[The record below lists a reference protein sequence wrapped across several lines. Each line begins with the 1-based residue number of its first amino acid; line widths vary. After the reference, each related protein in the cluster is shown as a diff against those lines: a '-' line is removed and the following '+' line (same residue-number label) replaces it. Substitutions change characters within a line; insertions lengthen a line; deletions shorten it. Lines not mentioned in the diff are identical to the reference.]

1 MLLGQTQHAIDGKG
15 RLMMPARFRAAFA
28 EGLVLTAIKDNCVLV
43 YPVAAFEKLAD
54 KVRSLPQF
62 QRESSMLQ
70 ALMFSNA
77 ENVALDAQGRVLIPE
92 RLLSHA
98 SITGPAL
105 VIGAYDHLELWTPE
119 AWQARSAEMASL
131 AKQEDVWSRLGI

>member
-1 MLLGQTQHAIDGKG
+1 MLLGQTRHAIDGKG

-43 YPVAAFEKLAD
+43 YPVNTFEKLAD

-77 ENVALDAQGRVLIPE
+77 ENVSLDAQGRVLIPE

-105 VIGAYDHLELWTPE
+105 VVGAYDHLELWTPE
-119 AWQARSAEMASL
+119 AWQTRSAELASL

>member
-1 MLLGQTQHAIDGKG
+1 
-15 RLMMPARFRAAFA
+15 MMPARFRAAFA
-28 EGLVLTAIKDNCVLV
+28 DGLVLTAIKDNCVLV

-77 ENVALDAQGRVLIPE
+77 ENVSLDAQGRVLIPE

-105 VIGAYDHLELWTPE
+105 VVGAYDHLELWTPE
-119 AWQARSAEMASL
+119 AWQTRSAELASL